1 MTVTTMTAAPS
12 RSQVREF
19 GTVGFTNLLRSEWTK
34 LRSVRSSWVSL
45 SVAVLAMVA
54 IAGLMG
60 ARWAHLLNT
69 GKDTLG
75 DVDPTDVTM
84 SGIFI
89 AQVVFGALGVLAISS
104 EYGTGMIRA
113 TIGAVP
119 QRRTMLA
126 AKAVVI
132 TCVALVLGEVLCF
145 VSFWLGQV
153 MLGRWGASLSD
164 PGVLRAV
171 AGGGIYLAA
180 VTLLGFGL
188 GATVRHSAG
197 ALSSFFGILFA
208 LSALSDLLP
217 TDLRN
222 RVINYMPANAGS
234 QIFTHLQKS
243 GALAPWTGLGVFC
256 GYAAAALIA
265 GFVLIGVRDV

>member
-1 MTVTTMTAAPS
+1 MTVTAMAAQPSTA
-12 RSQVREF
+12 QVREY
-19 GTVGFTNLLRSEWTK
+19 GTVGFANLLRSEWTK

-45 SVAVLAMVA
+45 AVAVVAMLLV
-54 IAGLMG
+54 AGLMG
-60 ARWAHLLNT
+60 ARWAHLLDT

-84 SGIFI
+84 SGLFI

-126 AKAVVI
+126 AKALVV
-132 TCVALVLGEVLCF
+132 TGVALVFGEVLCF
-145 VSFWLGQV
+145 ASFWLGQAL
-153 MLGRWGASLSD
+153 MGRWGASLSD

-171 AGGGIYLAA
+171 AGGGLYLGA

-208 LSALSDLLP
+208 LSAISDLLP

-234 QIFTHLQKS
+234 QIFTHAHTH
-243 GALAPWTGLGVFC
+243 GALAPWTGFGVFC
-256 GYAAAALIA
+256 CYAAAALIA
-265 GFVLIGVRDV
+265 GFALIGLHDV